1 MPRRSARLAAKP
13 RRDYA
18 AMSGKRPRRAARAKR
33 ASRPLTALIKRVV
46 NGQLETKYVA
56 EQVQLA
62 GYAIPGHINPPVD
75 FHYILPQVAQQTT
88 AATSNTRE
96 GDVIKPVR
104 ATIKGHI
111 WYDNLDVTVGNVI
124 FVKLFF
130 VTAKQL
136 KYLPNASTDMP
147 TGLLEDGG
155 PDPVQWT
162 AARQDLQA
170 FYPLCK
176 ENYTLL
182 KTKTFKLVK
191 NGGLPIGNQSTHS
204 TNIGRDRYTFS
215 YSWTPPKLKYAV
227 DAHTYPQNHA
237 PIMFA
242 VAYSPGYNYD
252 TDASL
257 TGQVKMNWNLEMSY
271 KDA

>member
-18 AMSGKRPRRAARAKR
+18 AMSGKRPRRPRAKR
-33 ASRPLTALIKRVV
+33 ASKPLTALIKRVV

-56 EQVQLA
+56 QQVNLA
-62 GYAIPGHINPPVD
+62 GYAIPGHINPLID
-75 FHYILPQVAQQTT
+75 FHYMLPPVTQQTT

-96 GDVIKPVR
+96 GDVIKPLR

-111 WYDNLDVTVGNVI
+111 WYDNNDTTVGNIV

-136 KYLPNASTDMP
+136 KYLPNASTDLP
-147 TGLLEDGG
+147 QGLLEAGL

-162 AARQDLQA
+162 AAAQDLQA
-170 FYPLCK
+170 FFPVCK

-182 KTKTFKLVK
+182 RTKTFKLVK
-191 NGGLPIGNQSTHS
+191 NSGLPIGNSQQDS

-215 YSWTPPKLKYAV
+215 FSWTPPKLKYAV

-257 TGQVKMNWNLEMSY
+257 ANQVKMNWAMDMSY